1 MQTLRDFM
9 RVCSHAKKK
18 AASQGKRRKNTK
30 PGGTKELNR
39 YPGRLSCHSLV
50 AATAQDR

>member
-1 MQTLRDFM
+1 MPKRRQHR
-9 RVCSHAKKK
+9 R
-18 AASQGKRRKNTK
+18 GIRRKNTK